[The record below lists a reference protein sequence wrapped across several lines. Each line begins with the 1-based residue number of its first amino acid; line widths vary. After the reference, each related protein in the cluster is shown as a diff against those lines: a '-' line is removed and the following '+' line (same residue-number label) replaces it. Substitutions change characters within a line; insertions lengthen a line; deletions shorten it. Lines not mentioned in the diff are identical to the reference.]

1 MPEDVFDGL
10 SSLQDLWLWETQIS
24 SLPADVFDGLSSLET
39 LRLHVNQISS
49 LSGDVFDGLSSLEEL
64 RLDHNR
70 LSSLPDG
77 LFDGLTSLRKLE
89 LLSNTGAPFTF
100 TAELEAG
107 GDHAVVVKV
116 AQGIPFATLVT
127 LSAEGGS
134 LSAETVE
141 LSGGST
147 QSATV
152 TVTPNEDRTQDTVS
166 VDTAEFQVESLN
178 DVDCI
183 ADLQAI
189 ATGQYYYNG
198 IQAGTGD
205 SLTLARQLRALP
217 PSAAR
222 RRWDRL

>member
-1 MPEDVFDGL
+1 MTTPNVGSFESATLPEDIFDGL
-10 SSLQDLWLWETQIS
+10 SSLTTLILTGADNLSTLPEDL
-24 SLPADVFDGLSSLET
+24 FDGLSSLEY
-39 LRLHVNQISS
+39 LQMDNNG
-49 LSGDVFDGLSSLEEL
+49 LSALPEDVFDGLSSLEEL

-100 TAELEAG
+100 TAELEAS

-116 AQGIPFATLVT
+116 AQGIPFPTSVT

-152 TVTPNEDRTQDTVS
+152 TVTPNEGRTPRYGQRGFGRIPS
-166 VDTAEFQVESLN
+166 G
-178 DVDCI
+178 I
-183 ADLQAI
+183 AK
-189 ATGQYYYNG
+189 
-198 IQAGTGD
+198 
-205 SLTLARQLRALP
+205 
-217 PSAAR
+217 
-222 RRWDRL
+222 